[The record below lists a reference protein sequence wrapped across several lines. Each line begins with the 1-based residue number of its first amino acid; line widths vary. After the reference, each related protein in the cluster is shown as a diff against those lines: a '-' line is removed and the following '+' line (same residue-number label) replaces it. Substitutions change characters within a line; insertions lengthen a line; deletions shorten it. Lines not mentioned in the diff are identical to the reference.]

1 MNTKRLI
8 NYGSIIS
15 FGLGLISLYVGIHM
29 SRKAKKAINNLDKA
43 IDDLANKTSVEI
55 SDAIINK
62 AADMLLKGADT
73 YDEFN
78 ELVDEQEDATTGSI
92 WKVIVP
98 TIVSLAAL
106 GVAAFEYVTMRIKSE
121 QYYDAA
127 ELLVNEAAA
136 DNEMNMKGSK

>member
-1 MNTKRLI
+1 M
-8 NYGSIIS
+8 S
-15 FGLGLISLYVGIHM
+15 FNIKKNLVDPLT
-29 SRKAKKAINNLDKA
+29 AKK
-43 IDDLANKTSVEI
+43 IDVPSSKSI
-55 SDAIINK
+55 
-62 AADMLLKGADT
+62 MLLKGADT

-92 WKVIVP
+92 WKVVVP